1 MKKPKNKSEVITE
14 PDPWIFPKDDLKP
27 TDPFYEVSR
36 PYRIWHEY
44 LRISPSFALAI
55 KEYRYNLNALTELDL
70 KRDPTVFKFAHPMD
84 LSYKPELT
92 SDERLRIPDDYEEVV
107 KTFKAMSYGGWDFSK
122 SGFKSWWI
130 SHAADIFGYRYAPS
144 AASIINVPHHAA
156 INKEEIIK
164 SLEKYESEQRL
175 KNGNTGFAL
184 VAIPLTGNKN
194 DVIASVNEIIKNE
207 KFTPIQ
213 KKWEALYTLEKGKQ
227 LEKLNIGLRVLWTRA
242 LNPDLPLWKVG
253 LKANIRTEKDGDGYK
268 GINPDSPRQPEK
280 YKDQI
285 SNLETM
291 TSRKLREALII
302 MENAARGRFPCTNP
316 DLVSLFDKDK
326 DPPFDQNQMLKLVGE
341 SITKRKKSEE
351 SRQHV
356 DQVMKKVHQK
366 LRLKNP

>member
-1 MKKPKNKSEVITE
+1 MKKPKTKTEVITE
-14 PDPWIFPKDDLKP
+14 PDPWIFDKDDL
-27 TDPFYEVSR
+27 DPSDPLYKISR

-44 LRISPSFALAI
+44 LRISPTFAIAI
-55 KEYRYNLNALTELDL
+55 KEYERNFNKLTELDL
-70 KRDPTVFKFAHPMD
+70 KRDVRFPLHHDEGLQKRY
-84 LSYKPELT
+84 LELRELT
-92 SDERLRIPDDYEEVV
+92 NDERLRIPDDYEDVV
-107 KTFKAMSYGGWDFSK
+107 KTYKAMALGGLKFEK
-122 SGFKSWWI
+122 EYFKRWWRL
-130 SHAADIFGYRYAPS
+130 HAADIFGYRYAPS
-144 AASIINVPHHAA
+144 AASIINIPHHAA
-156 INKEEIIK
+156 INKEEIII

-175 KNGNTGFAL
+175 KYGNTGFAL

-253 LKANIRTEKDGDGYK
+253 LKANIRKEKDGDGYK
-268 GINPDSPRQPEK
+268 GIDPDLLKKPDK

-285 SNLETM
+285 NNLETM

-326 DPPFDQNQMLKLVGE
+326 DPPLDQNQMLELVRE
-341 SITKRKKSEE
+341 SITKRKKIEYCRHNVSYHE
-351 SRQHV
+351 R
-356 DQVMKKVHQK
+356 KKSVT
-366 LRLKNP
+366 NS